1 MTKKQVALIV
11 LDGWG
16 YREEKK
22 DNAIAQA
29 NKPIYDNLWNTCPH
43 ALLGASGLS
52 VGLPEGQMGN
62 SEVGHMIIGAG
73 KILNQDLVRIDKD
86 IKDGTFSKNDVF
98 KTLFNHVK
106 KNNSTLHVMG
116 LLSDGGVHS
125 HISHLFAFLNTAK
138 ENEISKVAIH
148 VFTDGRDVPPQS
160 AGLYLKE
167 LEDKIKEIGI
177 GVIASVSGRF
187 YAMDRDKNWD
197 RLLKT
202 EEAIFEGKGEVCNIQ
217 PSLYVENLY
226 KEGKVDEHLIP
237 FVCTDESGKK
247 HLIQKNDG
255 IFFFNFRADRSR
267 QLTSRILEKQKE
279 ENICLVTMT
288 NYGEDY
294 TTLVAY
300 SPIQINTT
308 LAKEISEKGLT
319 QAHIAETEK
328 FAHVTYFFNGGVEGC
343 YPGEEHILIPSR
355 KDIKTY
361 DLAPKMGAEQIADKV
376 IEQIKKGTD
385 FIFVNFANADMV
397 GHTAEVP
404 AIIIAIEE
412 IDKEL
417 GRILEALNLKGGVAC
432 ITADHG
438 NAEINID
445 PITGLRH
452 TSHTSDPVPFIFT
465 DVSKKLKDTGTLA
478 DIAPT
483 VLELFDIKKPEEMTG
498 KSLIITN

>member
-1 MTKKQVALIV
+1 MIKKQVALIV

-43 ALLGASGLS
+43 AFLGASGLA
-52 VGLPEGQMGN
+52 VGLPDGQMGN
-62 SEVGHMIIGAG
+62 SEVGHMTMGAG
-73 KILNQDLVRIDKD
+73 KILNQDLVRIDND
-86 IKDGTFSKNDVF
+86 IKDGAFFKNDVF
-98 KTLFNHVK
+98 KTLFEHIK

-125 HISHLFAFLNTAK
+125 HISHLFAFLKAAK
-138 ENEISKVAIH
+138 ENEISNVAIH

-160 AGLYLKE
+160 GSFYIKE
-167 LEDKIKEIGI
+167 LEEKIKEIGI
-177 GVIASVSGRF
+177 GEIASVSGRF

-202 EEAIFEGKGEVCNIQ
+202 EEVIFEGKGEVCDID
-217 PSLYVENLY
+217 PSLYVDNLY
-226 KEGKVDEHLIP
+226 KQGKVDEHLVP
-237 FVCTDESGKK
+237 FMCVNKDGEK
-247 HLIQKNDG
+247 HLVQKNDG
-255 IFFFNFRADRSR
+255 VFFFNFRADRSR
-267 QLTSRILEKQKE
+267 QLTSKILEKQKE

-288 NYGEDY
+288 NYGDEY
-294 TTLVAY
+294 PTLVAY
-300 SPIQINTT
+300 PPIKINTT
-308 LAKEISEKGLT
+308 LAKEVSLAGLSQT
-319 QAHIAETEK
+319 HIAETEK

-343 YPGEEHILIPSR
+343 YLGEEHILIPSR
-355 KDIKTY
+355 KDIQTY

-385 FIFVNFANADMV
+385 FILVNFANADMV
-397 GHTAEVP
+397 GHTAEVS

-417 GRILEALNLKGGVAC
+417 GRILEVLNQMGGVAC

-438 NAEINID
+438 NAEVNID

-465 DVSKKLKDTGTLA
+465 DISKKLKDTGTLA

-483 VLELFDIKKPEEMTG
+483 VLEIFGIKKPEEMTG
-498 KSLIITN
+498 ESLIITN

>member
-1 MTKKQVALIV
+1 MLKKQVVLIV

-29 NKPIYDNLWNTCPH
+29 NKPVFDSLWNVYPH
-43 ALLGASGLS
+43 SLLGASGVA

-73 KILNQDLVRIDKD
+73 KVLYQDLVRIDKE
-86 IKDGTFSKNDVF
+86 IENGNFAKNESF
-98 KTLFNHVK
+98 QKLFNHVK
-106 KNNSTLHVMG
+106 ENNSTLHIMG

-125 HISHLFAFLNTAK
+125 HISHLFAFLKLAK
-138 ENEISKVAIH
+138 ESNISRVTIH

-160 AGLYLKE
+160 ASIYIKQ

-177 GVIASVSGRF
+177 GYIATISGRF

-197 RLLKT
+197 RLAKA
-202 EEAIFEGKGEVCNIQ
+202 EDAIFKGEGEICNID
-217 PSLYVENLY
+217 PVLYIDNLY
-226 KEGKVDEHLIP
+226 KEGKVDEHLVP
-237 FVCTDESGKK
+237 FVCVEEDNQKY
-247 HLIQKNDG
+247 LLNKNDG
-255 IFFFNFRADRSR
+255 VFFFNFRADRAR
-267 QLTSRILEKQKE
+267 EMTSKILEIKE
-279 ENICLVTMT
+279 ERNICLVTMT
-288 NYGEDY
+288 DYGEEY
-294 TTLVAY
+294 KTIVAY
-300 SPIQINTT
+300 PPIKIKTT
-308 LAKEISEKGLT
+308 LAKEISEQGLT

-328 FAHVTYFFNGGVEGC
+328 FAHATYFLNGGVEVC
-343 YPGEEHILIPSR
+343 YKGEEHILVPSR

-361 DLAPKMGAEQIADKV
+361 DLAPRMSAEGVADKV

-404 AIIIAIEE
+404 AIIEAIEE

-417 GRILEALNLKGGVAC
+417 GRIVEVLKINNGVVC

-438 NAEINID
+438 NAEMNID

-452 TSHTSDPVPFIFT
+452 TSHTTNPVPFIMT
-465 DVSKKLKDTGTLA
+465 DNSKKLKEKGSLVDVT
-478 DIAPT
+478 PT
-483 VLELFDIKKPEEMTG
+483 ILDLFEIKKPEEMTG
-498 KSLIITN
+498 ESLIV